1 MYNNNH
7 KVIYKHIYFDIDI
20 HFFFFF
26 NKTQNKMS
34 FVILLNFVIIKKRY
48 HRESN
53 ENELTKKGN
62 KALQNVHFFH
72 HDHRA

>member
-20 HFFFFF
+20 HIFLFF

-53 ENELTKKGN
+53 ENELTKKCY
-62 KALQNVHFFH
+62 KALQNVNFFH

>member
-53 ENELTKKGN
+53 ENELTKKCY

>member
-20 HFFFFF
+20 HFFFFLI
-26 NKTQNKMS
+26 KHKIKCL
-34 FVILLNFVIIKKRY
+34 VILLNFVIIKKRY

-53 ENELTKKGN
+53 ENELTKKCY

>member
-20 HFFFFF
+20 HIFFF

-53 ENELTKKGN
+53 ENELTKKC
-62 KALQNVHFFH
+62 
-72 HDHRA
+72 